1 MNKTLKS
8 ILKEIEIEPYELK
21 DDILVN
27 TNQYKFIYNKIVE
40 NLGKPTFK
48 RVLAIRLIAEQLFRE
63 DNYRTVDFNNRK
75 DKLKEMLSEISE
87 TEMSDLL
94 SYHFGG
100 SDDRRY
106 QIIESIEYLIS
117 NDEKINVSFII
128 NVLANSI
135 VDEINYEILLVKHKL
150 QNIISSEEW
159 YNFYGIT
166 KDASSEDQYTNEIE
180 RINDIVTGVLK

>member
-8 ILKEIEIEPYELK
+8 VLKEIEIEPYELK

-27 TNQYKFIYNKIVE
+27 TNQYKFIHNKIVE

-48 RVLAIRLIAEQLFRE
+48 KEFAIRLIAEQLFRE

-75 DKLKEMLSEISE
+75 DTLKEMLADLNQS
-87 TEMSDLL
+87 EMSDLL
-94 SYHFGG
+94 SYHYGG
-100 SDDRRY
+100 SDDRRF

-117 NDEKINVSFII
+117 HDEKINVSFII

-135 VDEINYEILLVKHKL
+135 VDEINYEILSVKHKL
-150 QNIISSEEW
+150 QTIISSEEW
-159 YNFYGIT
+159 YNFYGLN
-166 KDASSEDQYTNEIE
+166 KDALNEDQYKKEIE
-180 RINDIVTGVLK
+180 RINDIVTGVLR